1 MNASVPSPAPV
12 LTVIRHLQ
20 ANGYQAFLVGGCV
33 RDSLLGKLPK
43 DFDVASNA
51 RPDQVQALFDK
62 VIPTG
67 IQHGTVTVVSGG
79 HHVEVTTFR
88 SEGNYQDGR
97 RPGSVEFQ
105 DDITVDLS
113 RRDLT
118 INAMAFDPVSGALV
132 DPFGGQK
139 DIQSKIVRCVG
150 NPLDRF
156 SEDGLRSLRAVR
168 FATVLGFSIDP
179 ATEAAISKT
188 LDVFELISRERV
200 RDEFSKILLSNR
212 PAFGLST
219 LHKTGLLTRFLV
231 EATVL
236 VLSYSEFADRL
247 NFIERSAPVLEV
259 RLALL
264 LEGLE
269 SCSIAENALRRLT
282 FPSKVVT
289 ATATLLNHVHPRNAD
304 DVTLRRLLAAVGPDM
319 AEAVVQVYQ
328 ARGGGPSRLLEIRDS
343 HPPLYARDLALNGSD
358 IMAILGIG
366 PSKRVGEATRFLLDQ
381 VLIRPEV
388 NTRDSLID
396 LLVY

>member
-1 MNASVPSPAPV
+1 MNASVPSSV
-12 LTVIRHLQ
+12 LAVIRHLQ
-20 ANGYQAFLVGGCV
+20 ANGHQAFLVGGCV
-33 RDSLLGKLPK
+33 RDSLLGKPPK

-67 IQHGTVTVVSGG
+67 IQHGTITVVSAD

-88 SEGNYQDGR
+88 SEGDYQDGR

-118 INAMAFDPVSGALV
+118 INAMAFDPISGVLI

-139 DIQSKIVRCVG
+139 DIQSGIVRCVG

-168 FATVLGFSIDP
+168 FATVLGFSMDS
-179 ATEAAISKT
+179 ATEAAICKT
-188 LDVFELISRERV
+188 LDIFERVSQERV
-200 RDEFSKILLSNR
+200 REEFTKIMLSER
-212 PAFGLST
+212 PAFGLT
-219 LHKTGLLTRFLV
+219 LLHRTGLLTRFLV

-236 VLSYSEFADRL
+236 PCADFADRL
-247 NFIERSAPVLEV
+247 DAIQRSAPILEV

-264 LEGLE
+264 LEGCLVAE
-269 SCSIAENALRRLT
+269 SALKRLT
-282 FPSKVVT
+282 FPSKVVA
-289 ATATLLNHVHPRNAD
+289 ATVTLLSNVHPQNAD
-304 DVTLRRLLAAVGPDM
+304 DVALRRLLAAVGPDM
-319 AEAVVQVYQ
+319 AEAVVEMHQ
-328 ARGGGPSRLLEIRDS
+328 ARGGSPSRLVEIRDS
-343 HPPLYARDLALNGSD
+343 CPPLYARDLALSGND
-358 IMAILGIG
+358 IMTILGIG
-366 PSKRVGEATRFLLDQ
+366 PSKRVGEATRFLVEQ
-381 VLIRPEV
+381 VLIRPEL
-388 NTRDSLID
+388 NTTERLRD